1 MKALV
6 TGGNGFI
13 GSFLVEKLLKEGIS
27 VRCLVRQTSNL
38 RWLKNLPIEWI
49 YGDLA
54 DQAALAKAVADVHY
68 IFHVAGVIKASTRDK
83 FFSANCTGTMNLARA
98 ALAHA
103 PKLQRFVFVS
113 SVAATGPVEGSLPP
127 TEDSRCQP
135 VSDYGKSK
143 WEAEEQLKVIGRDLP
158 LTIIRPPIVYG
169 PRDEHFLIF
178 FKFAKRGV
186 FFVPAPYQRYYSII
200 HVEDLVNGIY
210 LASQNMEALGK
221 TYFIA
226 NSEVYSFESMAHQV
240 CRLFSRQPKF
250 IHVPRFAVRVV
261 GWVGDMVGWL
271 TRKDVFINS
280 KKIPELEAASWIC
293 SSEKARRELGFRAKM
308 PLSAGFDHAIAW
320 FRKNNYL

>member
-54 DQAALAKAVADVHY
+54 D
-68 IFHVAGVIKASTRDK
+68 
-83 FFSANCTGTMNLARA
+83 RA

-143 WEAEEQLKVIGRDLP
+143 WEAEEQL
-158 LTIIRPPIVYG
+158 
-169 PRDEHFLIF
+169 
-178 FKFAKRGV
+178 
-186 FFVPAPYQRYYSII
+186 
-200 HVEDLVNGIY
+200 
-210 LASQNMEALGK
+210 
-221 TYFIA
+221 
-226 NSEVYSFESMAHQV
+226 
-240 CRLFSRQPKF
+240 
-250 IHVPRFAVRVV
+250 
-261 GWVGDMVGWL
+261 
-271 TRKDVFINS
+271 
-280 KKIPELEAASWIC
+280 
-293 SSEKARRELGFRAKM
+293 
-308 PLSAGFDHAIAW
+308 
-320 FRKNNYL
+320 